1 MRKKAKWFF
10 IIPFA
15 VVLFVYL
22 SLVVFL
28 YLSEK
33 PFLTDTAPEDSIYF
47 RSNKAHSITL
57 IDDGLASLAERIS
70 LIDRAQ
76 KTLDLEYFIY
86 ELDLSSQLITRKLI
100 AAAKRG
106 VKVRLLVD
114 FSAPVFKLKPQ
125 FARELR
131 QHGVVVRYYNTSSLL
146 RFISVQHRS
155 HRKLLIMDG
164 TSVITGGRN
173 VGDDY
178 FNLSSRYNFLDS
190 DVLIEGE
197 IASAMLKGFDRY
209 WNSNLSSVPD
219 TAQEPEAGPDETFF
233 SSELPEVEKVYEHLE
248 REKESIAALNYRSTC
263 SDLTYATDLP
273 GVFVQN
279 RRVYTELSKFLE
291 SANSELIGETPYFV
305 LKKDG
310 LELLRQTITKG
321 VKTTILT
328 NSLESTDAFYTV
340 SALALTLDQ
349 IAAAGIDLR
358 AFNGRKPQTA
368 NLIAKKMTEKWGI
381 HAKRAVVDGKH
392 LLIGTYNVDPRSANL
407 NSELLI
413 ICRNQPDLANHA
425 RESILLR
432 AKDST
437 KLFTTE
443 ASWSELIE
451 TEDTTKRLLFY
462 LALPLAYVFDFLL

>member
-1 MRKKAKWFF
+1 M
-10 IIPFA
+10 PF
-15 VVLFVYL
+15 VLVLFVYL

-28 YLSEK
+28 YVSEQ
-33 PFLTDTAPEDSIYF
+33 PFLNSSAPEDSIYF
-47 RSNKAHSITL
+47 RSHKTHSITM
-57 IDDGLASLAERIS
+57 IDDGLASLAERIA
-70 LIDRAQ
+70 LIDKAQ

-125 FARELR
+125 FASELS
-131 QHGVVVRYYNTSSLL
+131 QHGVDIRYYNTTSLL

-164 TSVITGGRN
+164 ASVITGGRN

-178 FNLSSRYNFLDS
+178 FNLSPHYNFLDS

-197 IASAMLKGFDRY
+197 VVAAILKGFDRY
-209 WNSNLSSVPD
+209 WNSNLAEAPD
-219 TAQEPEAGPDETFF
+219 TSSEAKPGEYGSFF
-233 SSELPEVEKVYEHLE
+233 SSELPEVEEAFDHLE
-248 REKESIAALNYRSTC
+248 NHKDAIAALNFKSSC
-263 SDLTYATDLP
+263 SDITYATDLP

-279 RRVYTELSKFLE
+279 RRVYSELSKFLE
-291 SANSELIGETPYFV
+291 SADTEMVGETPYFV
-305 LKKDG
+305 LRPDG
-310 LELLRQTITKG
+310 LELLRKTIAKG

-349 IAAAGIDLR
+349 IATAGVDLR
-358 AFNGRKPQTA
+358 IYDGSRPQNA
-368 NLIAKKMTEKWGI
+368 NMLPEKVTMKWGV

-413 ICRNQPDLANHA
+413 ICRNQPDLATYA
-425 RESILLR
+425 RESIVSR
-432 AKDST
+432 TAAST
-437 KLFTTE
+437 KLFTTDD
-443 ASWSELIE
+443 AWSDLIE
-451 TEDTTKRLLFY
+451 TSDSTKKMLFY

>member
-1 MRKKAKWFF
+1 KAK
-10 IIPFA
+10 
-15 VVLFVYL
+15 
-22 SLVVFL
+22 
-28 YLSEK
+28 
-33 PFLTDTAPEDSIYF
+33 
-47 RSNKAHSITL
+47 
-57 IDDGLASLAERIS
+57 
-70 LIDRAQ
+70 

-125 FARELR
+125 FARELNR
-131 QHGVVVRYYNTSSLL
+131 HGVDVRYYNTTSLL

-197 IASAMLKGFDRY
+197 IVAAILKGFDRY
-209 WNSNLSSVPD
+209 WNSNLSEVPD
-219 TAQEPEAGPDETFF
+219 ISEESEAGNDGTFF
-233 SSELPEVEKVYEHLE
+233 SSELPEVERVFEHLE
-248 REKESIAALNYRSTC
+248 AHKDSIATLNYRSSC

-291 SANSELIGETPYFV
+291 SADSELIGESPYFV

-310 LELLRQTITKG
+310 LELLRQTIAKG

-349 IAAAGIDLR
+349 VAAAGIDLR
-358 AFNGRKPQTA
+358 VFSGSKPP
-368 NLIAKKMTEKWGI
+368 NAKMIDGKMTEKWGV

-413 ICRNQPDLANHA
+413 ICRNQPDLANYA
-425 RESILLR
+425 RDSILHR

-443 ASWSELIE
+443 DSWSALIE
-451 TEDTTKRLLFY
+451 TDDTTKRLLFY
-462 LALPLAYVFDFLL
+462 LA

>member
-1 MRKKAKWFF
+1 M
-10 IIPFA
+10 
-15 VVLFVYL
+15 YL

-28 YLSEK
+28 YISEK
-33 PFLTDTAPEDSIYF
+33 PFLADTAPEDSIYF

-125 FARELR
+125 FARELS

-190 DVLIEGE
+190 DVLLEGE

-209 WNSNLSSVPD
+209 WNSNLSAVPD
-219 TAQEPEAGPDETFF
+219 AAQEPEAGTEETFF
-233 SSELPEVEKVYEHLE
+233 SSELPEVDRIYEHLE
-248 REKESIAALNYRSTC
+248 REKDSIAALNYRSTC

-273 GVFVQN
+273 GVSVQN

-310 LELLRQTITKG
+310 LELLRQTIAKG

-349 IAAAGIDLR
+349 IAAAGVDLR
-358 AFNGRKPQTA
+358 AFNGSKPQTA
-368 NLIAKKMTEKWGI
+368 NLIAGKMTDKWGV

-432 AKDST
+432 SKDST
-437 KLFTTE
+437 KLFASE
-443 ASWSELIE
+443 ASWSKLIE
-451 TEDTTKRLLFY
+451 TNDTTKRLLFY